1 MIRMKSSVADNI
13 SCLSCRVSV
22 VCVFGPL
29 DIFSHLSV
37 VCLAS
42 YRLKI
47 YAAWDIL
54 YKKDRALPEIECFY
68 RID

>member
-29 DIFSHLSV
+29 GIFSHFSV
-37 VCLAS
+37 VC
-42 YRLKI
+42 
-47 YAAWDIL
+47 
-54 YKKDRALPEIECFY
+54 
-68 RID
+68 